1 MYNDI
6 AANKRKTWLLLA
18 CVSALLLALLW
29 VVGRAY
35 GMDNVSSLM
44 AGTLFTVVY
53 GVFSW
58 FASGPIALAASG
70 AKEVTKAQAPEVFT
84 LVENLCI
91 ANGQPM
97 PRIYVID
104 DESPNAFATGRD
116 PKHASIAFTTGILRL
131 LNKTELEGVAAHELS
146 HIKNYDIRVMTIVV
160 VLVGAIMLV
169 GDIFLRATMFGR
181 RDRDNNAGAI
191 FMVIGI
197 ALAVLSPFL
206 AQLINF
212 AISRK
217 REYLADAS
225 GALLT
230 RYPDGLASAL
240 EKLAAVNQPMRAA
253 SHATAHL
260 FIANPFGASGKTAS
274 FIANLFAT
282 HPPIADR
289 IARLRSMGR

>member
-6 AANKRKTWLLLA
+6 AANKRKTWLLVA
-18 CVSALLLALLW
+18 CVSALLLALVW

-35 GMDNVSSLM
+35 GMDNASSLT
-44 AGTLFTVVY
+44 AGALFSVVY
-53 GVFSW
+53 GVCSW
-58 FASGPIALAASG
+58 FGSGPIALAASG
-70 AKEVTKAQAPEVFT
+70 AKEITKAQAPELFT

-104 DESPNAFATGRD
+104 DDSPNACATGRD
-116 PKHASIAFTTGILRL
+116 PQHASIAFTTGILRL

-146 HIKNYDIRVMTIVV
+146 HVKNYDIRVMTIVV

-169 GDIFLRATMFGR
+169 GDMFLRANVFGR
-181 RDRDNNAGAI
+181 RDRDNNGNNI
-191 FMVIGI
+191 FIVVGFVL
-197 ALAVLSPFL
+197 ALLSPFV

-212 AISRK
+212 AVSRK

-240 EKLAAVNQPMRAA
+240 EKLAAANQPMRTA